1 MAHIDAYLQ
10 PCPGYGWEGG
20 PTFKTQIVELKSGRE
35 RRNAEWARV
44 RHQYSAPFNNI
55 DPAAYANI
63 KQMHLVC
70 RGMLNV
76 FRFRDELD
84 YQAINEQFGTGTGTQ
99 REFQLSKIST
109 LDGVSYTREVFA
121 LAGNP
126 TITVNGTPTTA
137 FAVNSR
143 TGLVIFDS
151 APAAAAVLRWSGIF
165 DIWVRFTTDY
175 LPFSIDNK
183 GRDEQYAINGS
194 VSLTEVAPPDE
205 DESSA

>member
-1 MAHIDAYLQ
+1 MAYLDAYLQ

-44 RHQYSAPFNNI
+44 RHQFSAPFNNI
-55 DPAAYANI
+55 SKAAYRNI

-70 RGMLNV
+70 RGMLHA

-84 YQAINEQFGTGTGTQ
+84 YEADSEVFGTGNGTT
-99 REFQLSKIST
+99 RAFQLSKIST
-109 LDGVSYTREVFA
+109 LDGISYTREVFA
-121 LAGNP
+121 LANVP

-137 FAVNSR
+137 FAVNTR

-151 APAAAAVLRWSGIF
+151 APANGHTLRWTGTF
-165 DIWVRFTTDY
+165 DIWVRFSTDN
-175 LPFSIDNK
+175 LPFSIDNV
-183 GRDEQYAINGS
+183 DAVNGS
-194 VSLTEVAPPDE
+194 VNLIEVQPPLE

>member
-1 MAHIDAYLQ
+1 MSYLDAYLQ

-44 RHQYSAPFNNI
+44 RHKFTAPFNNI
-55 DPAAYANI
+55 SKAAYQNI

-70 RGMLNV
+70 RGMLHA

-84 YQAINEQFGTGTGTQ
+84 FQATNEQFGTGNGT
-99 REFQLSKIST
+99 RRDFQLSKITT

-121 LAGNP
+121 LAAVP
-126 TITVNGTPTTA
+126 VITVNGTPTTA
-137 FAVNSR
+137 FAVNTR
-143 TGLVIFDS
+143 TGKVTFDT
-151 APAAAAVLRWSGIF
+151 APANNAVLRWTGEF
-165 DIWVRFTTDY
+165 DIWVRFSTDD
-175 LPFSIDNK
+175 LPFSIDNV
-183 GRDEQYAINGS
+183 DAVNGS
-194 VSLTEVAPPDE
+194 VSLLEVAPPDE

>member
-1 MAHIDAYLQ
+1 MSYLDAYLQ

-44 RHQYSAPFNNI
+44 RHQFSAPFNNI
-55 DPAAYANI
+55 TKDAYRNI

-70 RGMLNV
+70 RGMLHA

-84 YQAINEQFGTGTGTQ
+84 YQADDDQFGTGDGVE

-109 LDGVSYTREVFA
+109 LDGISYSREVFA
-121 LAGNP
+121 LVGVP
-126 TITVNGTPTTA
+126 IITINDSPTTA
-137 FAVNSR
+137 FAVNTR
-143 TGLVIFDS
+143 TGLVIFDA
-151 APAAAAVLRWSGIF
+151 APANDAVLRWTGEF
-165 DIWVRFTTDY
+165 DIWVRFSTDS
-175 LPFSIDNK
+175 LPFSIDNV
-183 GRDEQYAINGS
+183 DAVNGS
-194 VSLTEVAPPDE
+194 VNLIEVQPPLE